1 MISVTGAETPADLDA
16 FRGLV
21 RSFVRW
27 AMATIAK
34 SDNPAVFAGLEDEL
48 AGLPGRYG
56 PPRGGMVLARLDGL
70 PAGCVAFF
78 DRGEDVMEIKRMFV
92 RPEARGQRIG
102 QAMLD
107 RLLSDARAMGHRH
120 GLLWSHHSMH
130 AAHAVYRRAGFRE
143 VPVSDRFPGA
153 VDGVDICMEID
164 LRQEPAR

>member
-1 MISVTGAETPADLDA
+1 MIRVTRAETPEDLDA
-16 FRGLV
+16 LRDLV

-34 SDNPAVFAGLEDEL
+34 TDNPEAVFAGLEEEL

-56 PPRGGMVLARLDGL
+56 PPRGGLVLARLDTA

-78 DRGEDVMEIKRMFV
+78 DRGEGRMEIKRLFV
-92 RPEARGQRIG
+92 QPEARGHGIG
-102 QAMLD
+102 DAMLD
-107 RLLSDARAMGHRH
+107 LLLKDARAMGHRQ

-130 AAHAVYRRAGFRE
+130 AAHSLYRRAGFRE

-153 VDGVDICMEID
+153 VDGVDICMEMA
-164 LRQEPAR
+164 L